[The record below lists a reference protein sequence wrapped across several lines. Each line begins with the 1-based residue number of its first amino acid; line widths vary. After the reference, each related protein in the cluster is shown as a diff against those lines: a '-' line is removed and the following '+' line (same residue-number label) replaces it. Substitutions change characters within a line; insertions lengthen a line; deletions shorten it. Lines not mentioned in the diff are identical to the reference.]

1 MGLLGFLGPPEAEP
15 ISSRRDF
22 SIESYYCT
30 NCGGM
35 LTISSVKGLRPC
47 PRCANSIWEAS
58 EHTRQAAQTSP
69 SPATRST

>member
-1 MGLLGFLGPPEAEP
+1 MGLLAFLARPEAEP

-35 LTISSVKGLRPC
+35 LTISSVKDLRPC
-47 PRCANSIWEAS
+47 PQCENSTWEAS
-58 EHTRQAAQTSP
+58 ERTRQAAQTSP
-69 SPATRST
+69 